1 MCYHSQNVK
10 PEDQCSPS
18 NIQGILLVPEC
29 SDQVEYLAVLDS
41 ENPESKVCEE
51 QQVTEQNSKDI
62 SNQKTL
68 NKLNITDHSDQWK
81 LPALVH
87 NCQDSDSESAALN
100 TCQHFSTYRVP
111 QYNIPDIYQNGPWV
125 ISYKD
130 MESSSQT
137 SCTCSIEQNE
147 VSVTPDGLM
156 EDAEPKQK
164 ADCKRK
170 LTVKQ
175 QEDYSQVSGIYRETV
190 LVIQK
195 DSSPVQRHTKRND
208 DDPGKKTKTEITSS
222 AKDST
227 DTQEYVVTL

>member
-10 PEDQCSPS
+10 PEDQSSPS
-18 NIQGILLVPEC
+18 NFQGILLAPEC

-41 ENPESKVCEE
+41 ENPESKVCEKW
-51 QQVTEQNSKDI
+51 QVTEQNSEDI
-62 SNQKTL
+62 SNQKAW
-68 NKLNITDHSDQWK
+68 NKLITDHSDQWK

-87 NCQDSDSESAALN
+87 NGQDSDPESVALN

-111 QYNIPDIYQNGPWV
+111 HYNIPDIYQNGPWV
-125 ISYKD
+125 KSQKD
-130 MESSSQT
+130 MERSSQT
-137 SCTCSIEQNE
+137 SCTCSVEQNE

-156 EDAEPKQK
+156 EHAEPKQK

-195 DSSPVQRHTKRND
+195 DSSPVQRLTKRND

-222 AKDST
+222 AKDPT